1 MMSGTQY
8 KVTMD
13 DVIVVDKIDGID
25 IGDDININ
33 KVLLVGSKTSTIVG
47 HPTVEGAR
55 VILTVEE
62 ITKDKKVI
70 TFKMR
75 RRKNSKS
82 TRGFRRD
89 VAILRVKDIILNDV
103 TLAHELTSPIA
114 T

>member
-1 MMSGTQY
+1 M
-8 KVTMD
+8 
-13 DVIVVDKIDGID
+13 
-25 IGDDININ
+25 
-33 KVLLVGSKTSTIVG
+33 VGSKTSTIVG
-47 HPTVEGAR
+47 HPIVEGAQ

-89 VAILRVKDIILNDV
+89 VAILRVKNIILNDA
-103 TLAHELTSPIA
+103 TLVEELNSPIVA
-114 T
+114 

>member
-1 MMSGTQY
+1 M
-8 KVTMD
+8 
-13 DVIVVDKIDGID
+13 
-25 IGDDININ
+25 
-33 KVLLVGSKTSTIVG
+33 VGSKSSTIVG
-47 HPTVEGAR
+47 RPIVEGAQ

-89 VAILRVKDIILNDV
+89 VAILRVKDILLNDASLISEL
-103 TLAHELTSPIA
+103 LASPI
-114 T
+114 TT